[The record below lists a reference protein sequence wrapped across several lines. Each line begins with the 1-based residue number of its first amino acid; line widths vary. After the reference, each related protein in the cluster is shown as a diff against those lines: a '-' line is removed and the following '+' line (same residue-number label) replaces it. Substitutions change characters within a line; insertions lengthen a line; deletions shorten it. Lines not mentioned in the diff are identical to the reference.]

1 MALNKNTIIITI
13 VSLVFIIGFLSLVF
27 VATSTPQKVE
37 VIEAAKTVRPTDH
50 VKWSPEKKQI
60 LVEYSDLQCPACK
73 AYHDT
78 IKAQIETT
86 DIPKKITFVYRHF
99 PLDQIHPNARAA
111 AHAAEAAGKQNKFFE
126 YADLLFAKQEEWGKE
141 KNPRVYFMNLAKE
154 LSLNE
159 EQFAKDIES
168 QEVRQKVANDAN
180 SGYTAKVNA
189 TPTFFLN
196 GVKVDVRSFDEFKS
210 LLGKTGQTPAK

>member
-13 VSLVFIIGFLSLVF
+13 ISLIFIVGFLSLVY
-27 VATSTPQKVE
+27 VTTSTPQKVE
-37 VIEAAKTVRPTDH
+37 VVESAKTVQATDH
-50 VKWSPEKKQI
+50 IKWSPEKKQI

-73 AYHDT
+73 AYHDA
-78 IKAQIETT
+78 IKAQIETSG
-86 DIPKKITFVYRHF
+86 IPKKITFVYRHF
-99 PLDQIHPNARAA
+99 PLDQIHPNARGA

-141 KNPRVYFMNLAKE
+141 KNPREYFMNLAKE
-154 LSLNE
+154 LKLNE
-159 EQFAKDIES
+159 EQFAKDLDS

-180 SGYTAKVNA
+180 LAVAARVNA

-196 GVKVDVRSFDEFKS
+196 GVKVDVRSFDEFKT
-210 LLGKTGQTPAK
+210 LLEKTGQTPAK